1 MFSDGKRMRIKA
13 YIFVLL
19 VLCLSERIAAQS
31 EVIAE
36 RQDTN
41 EPDDFFDM
49 SIEELMDIEITTASK
64 KEEKLFEAP
73 AAAYVITSEDIR
85 RSGAT
90 SIPDALR
97 MVPGLQV
104 ARINSNKWAV
114 SSRGFNNEFAN
125 KMLVMIDGRSI
136 YTPHYGGVR
145 WDTHDVM
152 LEDVERIEII
162 RGPGGTL
169 WGANATNGIINI
181 ITREARDT
189 QGGLL
194 SGGSGTEEEG
204 FGAVRYGDKIDDK
217 TYFRV
222 YSKYFNRGDG
232 TQPTGGNG
240 ADGWNVFR
248 GGFRID
254 SYPTERDHWTVLGDI
269 YDGDVGQRGTIRS
282 VTAPISTPYTRQNS
296 INGGNMLA
304 RWKRT
309 FSEDSDM
316 MLQIYYDREKRLAQ
330 ALNETLN
337 TYDIDFQHRF
347 PLFDSHEIT
356 WGLGYRLDKHT
367 LDGTF
372 NYSLD
377 PRHEALDLYSG
388 FLQDR
393 ISLVEDELELTVGSK
408 ILKHHCTDTEFQPSG
423 RLSWTPDERN
433 TVWAAATRA
442 VRTCSR
448 YDTDS
453 TTSWGVFQVGPFTT
467 VSQEAYGNHHLEP
480 EEVIAYELG
489 YRTKPADKLILDVVG
504 FLNIYDELISS
515 ERSANISKPGYTIWP
530 YTMANN
536 LEGETYGAEISA
548 TYQASK
554 SWRLNAGYTFL
565 QMQLHP
571 KNSSVVS
578 TRDAAIEGQS
588 PHHQFHLRSF
598 YDLSDDIELDFS
610 LNYVDN
616 LPEGD
621 IPHYLRFDVRL
632 GWHIAKNTELS
643 VVGQNLFDKRHLEFG
658 AEAGQTQ
665 TEAERGLYIKLT
677 HRF

>member
-1 MFSDGKRMRIKA
+1 
-13 YIFVLL
+13 
-19 VLCLSERIAAQS
+19 
-31 EVIAE
+31 
-36 RQDTN
+36 
-41 EPDDFFDM
+41 
-49 SIEELMDIEITTASK
+49 MDIEITTASK
-64 KEEKLFEAP
+64 KEEKLFETP

-114 SSRGFNNEFAN
+114 SSRGFNTEFAN

-136 YTPHYGGVR
+136 YTPHYGGIR
-145 WDTHDVM
+145 WDTHDVV
-152 LEDVERIEII
+152 LEDVEHIEVI
-162 RGPGGTL
+162 RGPGGIL
-169 WGANATNGIINI
+169 WGANAINGIINI
-181 ITREARDT
+181 ITKDARDT
-189 QGGLL
+189 QGGFL
-194 SGGSGTEEEG
+194 SGGSGTEEQG
-204 FGAVRYGDKIDDK
+204 FGTVRYGDKIDDK

-222 YSKYFNRGDG
+222 YSKYFNIDDG

-240 ADGWNVFR
+240 GDGWDVFR

-254 SYPTERDHWTVLGDI
+254 GHPTERDHWTVLGDI
-269 YDGDVGQRGTIRS
+269 CDGDIGQRGTMYS

-309 FSEDSDM
+309 LSEDSDM
-316 MLQIYYDREKRLAQ
+316 ILQIYYDREKRLEQ
-330 ALNETLN
+330 ALDETLN
-337 TYDIDFQHRF
+337 TYDVDFQHRF
-347 PLFDSHEIT
+347 PFCDSHEIT
-356 WGLGYRLDKHT
+356 WGLGYHLDRHT

-372 NYSLD
+372 DYSLD
-377 PRHEALDLYSG
+377 PRHEDLHLYSG

-393 ISLVEDELELTVGSK
+393 ISLVQDELELTIGSK
-408 ILKHHCTDTEFQPSG
+408 ILHHHCSNFEFQPSS

-442 VRTCSR
+442 IRTCSR
-448 YDTDS
+448 FDKGS
-453 TTSWGVFQVGPFTT
+453 TTSWGVFQMGSSTI
-467 VSQEAYGNHHLEP
+467 SQEAYGDRHIEH
-480 EEVIAYELG
+480 EEVAAYEVG
-489 YRTKPADKLILDVVG
+489 YRTKPTNKLVLDVAG
-504 FLNIYDELISS
+504 FLNVYDELVAS
-515 ERSANISKPGYTIWP
+515 ERTANISKPGYTIWP
-530 YTMANN
+530 YMLANN

-548 TYQASK
+548 TYRASMR
-554 SWRLNAGYTFL
+554 WRLNAGYTFL

-571 KNSSVVS
+571 DGSNVAS

-588 PHHQFHLRSF
+588 PHNQFHLRSF

-621 IPHYLRFDVRL
+621 IPHYLRFDARL

-643 VVGQNLFDKRHLEFG
+643 VVGQNLFDKRHPEFG
-658 AEAGQTQ
+658 AEAGQVP
-665 TEAERGLYIKLT
+665 TEVERGFYIKLT

>member
-1 MFSDGKRMRIKA
+1 MATDREGLARKCA
-13 YIFVLL
+13 FVLMFL
-19 VLCLSERIAAQS
+19 ILSANAPEILAQTQDANER
-31 EVIAE
+31 
-36 RQDTN
+36 
-41 EPDDFFDM
+41 DDFFDM

-64 KEEKLFEAP
+64 KEEKLFKTA

-97 MVPGLQV
+97 MAPGLQV

-114 SSRGFNNEFAN
+114 SSRGFNSEFAN

-152 LEDVERIEII
+152 LADVERIEVI

-181 ITREARDT
+181 ITKDARDT

-194 SGGSGTEEEG
+194 SGGSGAEEEG

-232 TQPTGGNG
+232 TQPAGGNG
-240 ADGWNVFR
+240 GDGWDVFR
-248 GGFRID
+248 GGFRVD
-254 SYPTERDHWTVLGDI
+254 SYPTQRDHWTVLGDI
-269 YDGDVGQRGTIRS
+269 YDGDIGQRGTTYS
-282 VTAPISTPYTRQNS
+282 LTAPISRPYAHQNT

-316 MLQIYYDREKRLAQ
+316 IFQIYYDREERLAQ
-330 ALNETLN
+330 SLDETLN

-347 PLFDSHEIT
+347 PFSDSHEIT
-356 WGLGYRLDKHT
+356 WGLGYRLDRHT

-377 PRHEALDLYSG
+377 PRHEDWNLYSG

-393 ISLVEDELELTVGSK
+393 ISLVEDKLELTIGSK
-408 ILKHHCTDTEFQPSG
+408 ILQHHCSDLQLQPSA
-423 RLSWTPDERN
+423 RLNWTPDERN

-442 VRTCSR
+442 VRTPSR

-453 TTSWGVFQVGPFTT
+453 ATNWGVFQAGPFTI
-467 VSQEAYGNHHLEP
+467 SQEAYGNHHVEA
-480 EEVIAYELG
+480 EEVRAYELG
-489 YRTKPADKLILDVVG
+489 YRTKASDKLILDVAG
-504 FLNIYDELISS
+504 FLNIYDELIST

-530 YTMANN
+530 YTIANN

-548 TYQASK
+548 TYQASTI
-554 SWRLNAGYTFL
+554 WRLNAGYTFL

-571 KNSSVVS
+571 ENSSVAS
-578 TRDAAIEGQS
+578 ARDDAIEGEA
-588 PHHQFHLRSF
+588 PHNQFHLRSF

-621 IPHYLRFDVRL
+621 IAHYIRFDARL
-632 GWHIAKNTELS
+632 GWHIASNTELS
-643 VVGQNLFDKRHLEFG
+643 VVGQNLLDKKHPEFG
-658 AEAGQTQ
+658 GAAGQVP